1 MRDEDDRKERSTI
14 GEDLVVDGNITCKSD
29 LLIEGNVEGNVSCVA
44 LHVGK
49 SGNVTG
55 DIKSE
60 ETRIEGRVT
69 GMVRSKSVELKDGCT
84 LEGDIESQT
93 LAVDHGA
100 RFTGSVK
107 PTGDA
112 RVLRLNEA
120 AE

>member
-1 MRDEDDRKERSTI
+1 MI

-29 LLIEGNVEGNVSCVA
+29 LLIEGNVDGNVSCVA
-44 LHVGK
+44 LRVGRT
-49 SGNVTG
+49 GRVTG
-55 DIKSE
+55 DIKSD
-60 ETRIEGRVT
+60 ETQIEGRVV
-69 GMVRSKSVELKDGCT
+69 GMVKSRSVELKEGCI

-100 RFTGSVK
+100 SFSGAVK

-112 RVLRLNEA
+112 RVLQLKEA

>member
-1 MRDEDDRKERSTI
+1 MSDEEDKKERSTI

-29 LLIEGNVEGNVSCVA
+29 LLIEGNVQGNVSCVS

-49 SGNVTG
+49 RGMVAG
-55 DIKSE
+55 DITSN
-60 ETRIEGRVT
+60 ETRIEGKVR
-69 GMVRSKSVELKDGCT
+69 GMIKSGSVELKEGCA
-84 LEGDIESQT
+84 LEGDIESKT

-100 RFTGSVK
+100 NFTGSVR

-112 RVLRLNEA
+112 RVLNLKGA

>member
-1 MRDEDDRKERSTI
+1 MSNEDDKKERSTI

-29 LLIEGNVEGNVSCVA
+29 LLIEGNVEGNVTCVA

-49 SGNVTG
+49 SGYVTG

-60 ETRIEGRVT
+60 ETRIEGRVI
-69 GMVRSKSVELKDGCT
+69 GMIRSRSVELKDGCT

-100 RFTGSVK
+100 GFTGSVTAPEIPEK
-107 PTGDA
+107 PI
-112 RVLRLNEA
+112 L
-120 AE
+120 